1 MADPRVQRG
10 MEAQLGRWRVLVAG
24 GAPRV
29 GWKIGLTD
37 PHVQRHLGL
46 EGPVVGHLTLAT
58 TLVPGMSHSLT
69 GATKVG
75 VEPEVAIHLG
85 RDVPPDA
92 DRAYCEAAIL
102 GLGPALEL
110 VDIDGPFD
118 DLERI
123 VARNIFHRG
132 VLFGITHPERAG
144 GSHAGVTVRTFRNH
158 AVVETVDAAGAGDLA
173 ELVRLVAGA
182 LGACGERLLAGDRI
196 ISGAL
201 TQPVW
206 VEPGD
211 VVSADLQP
219 LGTLAIRFTA

>member
-1 MADPRVQRG
+1 
-10 MEAQLGRWRVLVAG
+10 MEAQLGRWRALLAG
-24 GAPRV
+24 GAARV

-37 PHVQRHLGL
+37 ARVQRGLGL
-46 EGPVVGHLTLAT
+46 EAPVIGHLTLAT
-58 TLVPGMSHSLT
+58 TLVPGTSHSLA

-85 RDVPPDA
+85 RDVPADA

-110 VDIDGPFD
+110 IDIDGPFD

-144 GSHAGVTVRTFRNH
+144 GSLAGITVRNH
-158 AVVETVDAAGAGDLA
+158 VGAQTADAVAAGDLA
-173 ELVRLVAGA
+173 ELVRLASRT
-182 LGACGERLLAGDRI
+182 LGACGERLLVGDRI
-196 ISGAL
+196 ISGSL
-201 TQPVW
+201 TPPVW

-211 VVSADLQP
+211 VASVDFGP
-219 LGTLAIRFTA
+219 LGALTLRFTAVSGQR